1 MAVGSASR
9 ITSAF
14 TPPAF
19 CSATIRDI
27 SAPDPAATTC
37 TLLPGE
43 AAWNAFAKASPF
55 SVVSAPYTVIVP
67 AAGLAAADPEV
78 AGFAE
83 TDAEAGFATA
93 DADTAVEAA
102 GFTEAAGAL
111 AGALAGAAPPPQ
123 PARKN
128 QPINVEARTRVF
140 TELAYATTSR
150 SLRIDS
156 SVRRLPLR

>member
-43 AAWNAFAKASPF
+43 VAWNALAKASPF
-55 SVVSAPYTVIVP
+55 SVVSAPYTVIAP
-67 AAGLAAADPEV
+67 AAGLAAADA

-83 TDAEAGFATA
+83 A
-93 DADTAVEAA
+93 DADAIGLDAADAEAA

-111 AGALAGAAPPPQ
+111 
-123 PARKN
+123 
-128 QPINVEARTRVF
+128 V
-140 TELAYATTSR
+140 
-150 SLRIDS
+150 
-156 SVRRLPLR
+156 